1 MDAQAQFISINC
13 RRNKVVYFAHISL
26 GVNMIKNILII
37 GASSGIGLECAKIFS
52 NRGDKVFNISRS
64 DCNIDGVTNLNADV
78 SEVEQITSAFN
89 ALNNLTDRI
98 DIFMYFAGYS
108 MAAPIERA
116 ESKDYRYLFAVNVV
130 GLIETFQRV
139 VPMMKKH
146 GGSAVFASSLGGS
159 LPILYDAFYS
169 SSKAAVD
176 VFAAEASM
184 ELSRYGIKITSAV
197 IGGTSTNFTFKRNI
211 YSTAKCGEYAKGV
224 RRAATILATIEQCGM
239 SPKSVASRIVAI
251 AECSAPPVITGIGLV
266 NRCAL
271 SLSRVIPKKPLYSV
285 TKFVQSFR

>member
-1 MDAQAQFISINC
+1 MVKS
-13 RRNKVVYFAHISL
+13 V
-26 GVNMIKNILII
+26 LII
-37 GASSGIGLECAKIFS
+37 GASSGIGMECAKIFA

-64 DCNIDGVTNLNADV
+64 DCNIDGVKNLNADV
-78 SEVEQITSAFN
+78 SETEQIDLAFDS
-89 ALNNLTDRI
+89 LKSLTDRI

-116 ESKDYRYLFAVNVV
+116 ENKDYRYLFDVNLI
-130 GLIETFQRV
+130 GLVETFQRV
-139 VPMMKKH
+139 VPMMKEH
-146 GGSAVFASSLGGS
+146 GGSAVFASSLGGT

-169 SSKAAVD
+169 ASKAAVD

-184 ELSRYGIKITSAV
+184 ELSRYDIKITSAV
-197 IGGTSTNFTFKRNI
+197 IGGTSTNFTCKRNI

-239 SPKSVASRIVAI
+239 SPISVATKII
-251 AECSAPPVITGIGLV
+251 AMTERNAPPVISGIGLV
-266 NRCAL
+266 NKCAL

-285 TKFVQSFR
+285 TRFIQSFK

>member
-1 MDAQAQFISINC
+1 MFAVFTHINQ
-13 RRNKVVYFAHISL
+13 
-26 GVNMIKNILII
+26 GVNMVKNILII
-37 GASSGIGLECAKIFS
+37 GASSGIGMECAKLFAK
-52 NRGDKVFNISRS
+52 RGDKVFNISRT
-64 DCNIDGVTNLNADV
+64 DCNIDGVINLNADV
-78 SEVEQITSAFN
+78 SETEQIDLAFN
-89 ALNNLTDRI
+89 TLESLTDRI

-116 ESKDYRYLFAVNVV
+116 ESKDYRYLFAVNVL

-139 VPMMKKH
+139 VPMMKKY
-146 GGSAVFASSLGGS
+146 GGNAVFASSLGGS

-169 SSKAAVD
+169 ASKAAVD
-176 VFAAEASM
+176 VFAGEASM

-197 IGGTSTNFTFKRNI
+197 IGGTSTNFTFKRKI

-239 SPKSVASRIVAI
+239 SPISVATKIVAMTDRN
-251 AECSAPPVITGIGLV
+251 APPVITGIGLV

-271 SLSRVIPKKPLYSV
+271 SLSRVVPKKPLLAI
-285 TKFVQSFR
+285 TRFAQSFK